1 MTRLESELEKF
12 LVDSEWDVIL
22 IGAGQNNFALGTYLG
37 KAGLKTVI
45 CESRLENGGRLA
57 SEEITM
63 PGYWH
68 NTLAYFQDHR
78 AVSPVWK
85 ELNWVDSYHAE
96 FVSPPVVS
104 SLLLGD
110 GEAISHHQ
118 SLDGTVASIDKVSHR
133 DGTTW
138 RATHDRFYNLIRD
151 YLIPYYYSRPQHTGG
166 VLKSIDAQPGGKEF
180 RRLWLMTPRQVVDE
194 LFESDAVKTLILS
207 QMAIPRGVGVDYPE
221 GGIEVLKMIAGD
233 EKPELARGGSH
244 SIAQVLQRAYVHS
257 GGQIRAVHHVEKIL
271 IDDNGRAI
279 GVRLR
284 DGREWK
290 ARLAVVSNTDPYSTL
305 IEMVGEEYLPRTFFE
320 RVKDIQLDEFSYF
333 QVHVALKAPVRYAL
347 HEANDPAV
355 GRAMNVNIGPES
367 AADLDEMWR
376 EIRAGEF
383 PQHACL
389 HAICPSA
396 FDPLQAPKPKHAAS
410 VFVPVPFQL
419 KGKLPEDWVK
429 LKNGFMDSVL
439 KIWRRYATN
448 LTDENIEMKVAMDPF
463 YLAGRWPNM
472 RRGSVWVARKCATQ
486 MGEQRPIEQIA
497 DYRTPIAGLYQVG
510 VGMHPADA
518 VIAGSGY
525 NCWRAMKEDLK
536 L

>member
-1 MTRLESELEKF
+1 MA
-12 LVDSEWDVIL
+12 DDEWDVIL

-68 NTLAYFQDHR
+68 NTLAYFQDNR
-78 AVSPVWK
+78 EASPVWK
-85 ELNWVDSYHAE
+85 DLNWAEGYHAE
-96 FVSPPVVS
+96 FVAPPVVS
-104 SLLLGD
+104 ALLLPG
-110 GEAISHHQ
+110 GRSISQHRSLEATIAGIERFSPKDAATWGSVHERF
-118 SLDGTVASIDKVSHR
+118 HR
-133 DGTTW
+133 
-138 RATHDRFYNLIRD
+138 LIKD
-151 YLIPYYYSRPQHTGG
+151 YLIPYYHNRPELLAE
-166 VLKSIDAQPGGKEF
+166 VLQKLDDETAGKEF
-180 RRLWLMTPRQVVDE
+180 KRLWQMTPRQVVDE
-194 LFESDAVKTLILS
+194 LFESEPVKTLVLS
-207 QMAIPRGVGVDYPE
+207 QMAIPRGVGLDYFA

-244 SIAQVLQRAYVHS
+244 AIAQVLQRAYVHS

-271 IDDNGRAI
+271 VDGNGRAA

-305 IEMVGEEYLPRTFFE
+305 IDMVGEGYLPRTFIE

-333 QVHVALKAPVRYAL
+333 QVHLALKAPVRYAL
-347 HEANDPAV
+347 HEASDPAV
-355 GRAMNVNIGPES
+355 GKAMNVNMGPES
-367 AADLDEMWR
+367 SADLESMWQ

-383 PQHACL
+383 PEHVCL
-389 HAICPSA
+389 HAVCPTA

-410 VFVPVPFQL
+410 VYLPVPFQL
-419 KGKLPEDWVK
+419 KNKKAEDWIK
-429 LKNGFMDSVL
+429 LKIGFMDSVV

-448 LTDENIEMKVAMDPF
+448 LTDENIAMKVAMDPF
-463 YLAGRWPNM
+463 YISGRWPNM
-472 RRGSVWVARKCATQ
+472 RRGSVSVARKIATQ

-497 DYRTPIAGLYQVG
+497 NYRTPIEGLYQVG
-510 VGMHPADA
+510 VAMHPADA

-525 NCWRAMKEDLK
+525 NCWQVMKDDLK
-536 L
+536 LNE